1 MKNKLNIGVIGLGV
15 GARHA
20 RTLHLNKKVN
30 LISLCDFD
38 NKKINLYKKIFKNCN
53 FTNNSDDVFK
63 NPNIDIVIIAS
74 YDNFHA
80 KHILQAIKY
89 NKDFFVE
96 KPFCLNINELNNI
109 NLNLKKNKK
118 IRFSSNLILRNNPAF
133 LDLKK
138 KIKRK
143 IIGDVYYCEG
153 DYNYGRINKILN
165 GWRGQIPFYSV
176 VLGGAIHLI
185 DLIIWLS
192 NKKVRSVI
200 ADGNNIS
207 TKNTKFKNYDLVSAL
222 LKFEDGMIGKVTSNF
237 ASVTSHHHILNVYG
251 TKSTFFYNNGVIKS
265 YKSRDKSYVRKI
277 NNIFSYKWKSE
288 ILNSFIDS
296 VYYQKDLK
304 IVHENEIINLM
315 SVCLA
320 IEKSLK
326 TKKWENV
333 KYINF
338 KNTYNLKK

>member
-1 MKNKLNIGVIGLGV
+1 MKNKLNVGVIGLGV
-15 GARHA
+15 GAKHA
-20 RTLHLNKKVN
+20 HTLYLNKNVN
-30 LISLCDFD
+30 LVSLCDFD
-38 NKKINLYKKIFKNCN
+38 DKKINLYKKIYKNCN
-53 FTNNSDDVFK
+53 FTNNSDDIFK
-63 NPNIDIVIIAS
+63 NPNIDIVSIAS

-89 NKDFFVE
+89 NKHFFVE
-96 KPFCLNINELNNI
+96 KPFCLNINELKKI
-109 NLNLKKNKK
+109 CSSLKKKK
-118 IRFSSNLILRNNPAF
+118 EITFSSNLVLRNNPSF
-133 LDLKK
+133 VDLKK
-138 KIKRK
+138 KIKTK
-143 IIGDVYYCEG
+143 VTGDIYYCEG
-153 DYNYGRINKILN
+153 DYNYGRINKILY

-200 ADGNNIS
+200 AEGNKIS

-222 LKFEDGMIGKVTSNF
+222 LKFEDGMISKVTSNF
-237 ASVTSHHHILNVYG
+237 ASITPHHHILSVYG
-251 TKSTFFYNNGVIKS
+251 TKSTFFYNNKEIKF
-265 YKSRDKSYVRKI
+265 YKSRDDLNFKNKKSK
-277 NNIFSYKWKSE
+277 FSDKQKSE

-315 SVCLA
+315 SVCFA

-326 TKKWENV
+326 TKKWEKV
-333 KYINF
+333 KYINYS
-338 KNTYNLKK
+338 K